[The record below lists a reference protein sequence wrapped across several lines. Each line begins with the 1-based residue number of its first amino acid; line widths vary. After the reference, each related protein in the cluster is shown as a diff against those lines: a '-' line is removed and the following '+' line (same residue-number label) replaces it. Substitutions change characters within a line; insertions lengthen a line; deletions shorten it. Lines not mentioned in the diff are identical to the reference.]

1 VLALPVALI
10 ATRHPRF
17 VLARLVEVL
26 AHAGFALPGIVV
38 ALAFVFAGIN
48 LGALYQ
54 SLWLLVAAYALRF
67 LPQAISATRVGLLQ
81 VQPSMEEAARG
92 MGRSPRQVLATIT
105 LPLARPGL
113 MAGAALVFLTTMKEL
128 PATLILAPIGFET
141 LAVRV
146 WSASSEAFFARA
158 ALPALVLIAISAV
171 PLLTPMFSGHE
182 AKR

>member
-1 VLALPVALI
+1 VL
-10 ATRHPRF
+10 T
-17 VLARLVEVL
+17 
-26 AHAGFALPGIVV
+26 
-38 ALAFVFAGIN
+38 
-48 LGALYQ
+48 
-54 SLWLLVAAYALRF
+54 
-67 LPQAISATRVGLLQ
+67 
-81 VQPSMEEAARG
+81 
-92 MGRSPRQVLATIT
+92 TIT
-105 LPLARPGL
+105 LPLIVPGVL
-113 MAGAALVFLTTMKEL
+113 SGFALVFLTTMKEL